1 MLGRGLVNR
10 LILKAVK
17 RGKKINVI
25 KRYLYMCHGI
35 NIGDKALKNRYE
47 RIKVF
52 ARQGVQ

>member
-10 LILKAVK
+10 LILKAVR

-25 KRYLYMCHGI
+25 KRYLYMCHNI
-35 NIGDKALKNRYE
+35 NLGDKALKNRYE

>member
-10 LILKAVK
+10 LILKAVR

>member
-10 LILKAVK
+10 LILKAVR

-25 KRYLYMCHGI
+25 KRYLYMCHNI

-47 RIKVF
+47 RIKAF

>member
-10 LILKAVK
+10 LILKAVR

-25 KRYLYMCHGI
+25 KRYLYMCHNI

>member
-10 LILKAVK
+10 LILKAVR

-25 KRYLYMCHGI
+25 KRYLYMCHNI
-35 NIGDKALKNRYE
+35 SIGDKALKNRYE

-52 ARQGVQ
+52 ARQGVR

>member
-10 LILKAVK
+10 LILKAVR

-25 KRYLYMCHGI
+25 KRYLYMCHNI
-35 NIGDKALKNRYE
+35 NLGDKALKNRYE

-52 ARQGVQ
+52 ARQGVR